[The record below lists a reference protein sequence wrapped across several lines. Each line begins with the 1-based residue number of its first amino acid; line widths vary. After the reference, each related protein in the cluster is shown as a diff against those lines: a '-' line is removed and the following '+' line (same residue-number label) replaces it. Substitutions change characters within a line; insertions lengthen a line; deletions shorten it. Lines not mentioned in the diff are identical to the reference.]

1 MLLYGSKKIYF
12 FIQISWDFP
21 TLRPNIV
28 QKRQNFIEG
37 VPCVIGLGRGNPND
51 LGQTGECKTNVA
63 RQIQMDGREPKNI
76 AKFALPIVL
85 EDPHGRVQGK

>member
-1 MLLYGSKKIYF
+1 MSNKIR
-12 FIQISWDFP
+12 IG
-21 TLRPNIV
+21 
-28 QKRQNFIEG
+28 KG
-37 VPCVIGLGRGNPND
+37 VYLCQYSLFKTKTDVKHNKFERE
-51 LGQTGECKTNVA
+51 LGQTGECKANVA